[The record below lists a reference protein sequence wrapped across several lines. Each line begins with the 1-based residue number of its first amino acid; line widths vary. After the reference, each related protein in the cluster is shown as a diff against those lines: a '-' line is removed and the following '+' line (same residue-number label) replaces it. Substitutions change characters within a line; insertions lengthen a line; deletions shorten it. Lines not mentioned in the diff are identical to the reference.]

1 MIHLAMILVTQMVM
15 MAATS
20 NGKMQYPSRHIDWKK
35 PMFPPRRTTLHVST
49 TAPADREANTSC
61 KQKYEHWHMVYIG
74 HDNCSLHFHSHVS
87 SIRSAQAAG
96 QVSYLEFE
104 MELTEKT
111 LPGFWEPADKQIASV
126 RVKTC
131 EQE

>member
-1 MIHLAMILVTQMVM
+1 MIHLAMMLVTQIVM

-35 PMFPPRRTTLHVST
+35 PMFPPRRTTLHVRT

-61 KQKYEHWHMVYIG
+61 KQKSEHWQEVCTG
-74 HDNCSLHFHSHVS
+74 HCNYGLQFQSYAS
-87 SIRSAQAAG
+87 SISSAQAADK
-96 QVSYLEFE
+96 VSYLGFN

-111 LPGFWEPADKQIASV
+111 LPGF
-126 RVKTC
+126 
-131 EQE
+131 